1 MIIYPRQEDF
11 AGFSLFTS
19 DRTIS

>member
-1 MIIYPRQEDF
+1 MTIYPRQEDF